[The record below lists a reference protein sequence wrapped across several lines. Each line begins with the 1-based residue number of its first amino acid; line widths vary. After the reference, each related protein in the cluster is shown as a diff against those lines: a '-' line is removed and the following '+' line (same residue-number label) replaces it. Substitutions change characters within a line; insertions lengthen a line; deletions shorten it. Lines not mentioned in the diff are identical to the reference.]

1 MAYPEPIPVI
11 RRKADVEEFRRRLK
25 NFRLTADQK
34 KLYQEAIE
42 RYKRKHAKGA
52 ASPEG

>member
-11 RRKADVEEFRRRLK
+11 RRQADVEEFRRRLK
-25 NFRLTADQK
+25 NFKLTADQK

-42 RYKRKHAKGA
+42 RYQRKQRKRAG
-52 ASPEG
+52 SPEA